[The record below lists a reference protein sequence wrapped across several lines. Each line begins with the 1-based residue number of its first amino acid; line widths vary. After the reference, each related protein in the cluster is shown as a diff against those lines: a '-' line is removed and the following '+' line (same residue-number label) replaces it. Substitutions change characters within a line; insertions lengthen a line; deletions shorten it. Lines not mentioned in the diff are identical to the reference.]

1 MLCHLALGRRHLQWH
16 RRLLELGIPTAAAT
30 DNIPYDPFFTLW
42 VMTARQER
50 TTGQVLGQGQ
60 CVDVE
65 SALRLL
71 TVAGARL
78 TFDED
83 KKGPLIAGYLADMA
97 VLSESPLAC
106 GAAGLRGIRADC
118 SSVGGRI
125 VHARA

>member
-1 MLCHLALGRRHLQWH
+1 
-16 RRLLELGIPTAAAT
+16 
-30 DNIPYDPFFTLW
+30 
-42 VMTARQER
+42 MTARQER

-118 SSVGGRI
+118 CIVGGRI